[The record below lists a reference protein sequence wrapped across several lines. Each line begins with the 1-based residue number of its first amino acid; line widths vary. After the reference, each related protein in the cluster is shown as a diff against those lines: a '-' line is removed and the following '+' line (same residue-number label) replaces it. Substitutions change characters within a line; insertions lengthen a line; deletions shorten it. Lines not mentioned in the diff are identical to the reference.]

1 MVRKEMLG
9 AKYLNIIEV
18 RHILFVVASA
28 MRRSPISSLLKFGML
43 CFYFCWPQVLFNLFI
58 EQTIV

>member
-18 RHILFVVASA
+18 RVGELDNVA
-28 MRRSPISSLLKFGML
+28 
-43 CFYFCWPQVLFNLFI
+43 I
-58 EQTIV
+58 EVY